1 MYNKIK
7 ERMGERV
14 EISVGR
20 YGHFSYRHTCEIG
33 DTRYYR
39 AWMGGDKK
47 ETLCTCQKLF
57 QNYLV
62 ILNRVCVIE
71 RAWK

>member
-20 YGHFSYRHTCEIG
+20 YGHFSFRHTCEIG
-33 DTRYYR
+33 DTLYYC

-47 ETLCTCQKLF
+47 VSL
-57 QNYLV
+57 YLSKA
-62 ILNRVCVIE
+62 IS
-71 RAWK
+71 